1 MILKQAIIDSACK
14 FEHRS
19 INGSKDIYHLEAFV
33 VEFLAM
39 NQEYIATGKVET
51 FDLAWF
57 LIRSNVFF
65 ILIS

>member
-51 FDLAWF
+51 FDLAW
-57 LIRSNVFF
+57 
-65 ILIS
+65 